1 MMAKVEVQMA
11 ALVAMTKP
19 QLRAEWRRL
28 FRGQMMPPDA
38 GRDLILRVLT
48 NRVQEKAL
56 GGMLPLAAKEL
67 RRLAKQLTEQ
77 GQLEMNRQP
86 KLKPGT
92 RLVRRW
98 HDKTYHVLVLETGF
112 QFESRHYA
120 SLTPIA
126 RAITGAEWSGPRFF
140 GLVGRGGE
148 SGQ

>member
-1 MMAKVEVQMA
+1 MMARVEDQMA
-11 ALVAMTKP
+11 ALAAMSKP

-38 GRDLILRVLT
+38 GRDLILRALT
-48 NRVQEKAL
+48 NKVQEKAL
-56 GGMLPLAAKEL
+56 GAMPPAIAKEL

-77 GQLEMNRQP
+77 GQLEMSRQP

-98 HDKTYHVLVLETGF
+98 HEKTYHVLVLETGF

-140 GLVGRGGE
+140 GLVTRGGKD
-148 SGQ
+148 G

>member
-1 MMAKVEVQMA
+1 MARVEDQMA
-11 ALVAMTKP
+11 ALAAMTKP

-56 GGMLPLAAKEL
+56 GGMLPATAKDL
-67 RRLAKQLTEQ
+67 RRLAKQLIEQ
-77 GQLEMNRQP
+77 GQLDLSRQTTI
-86 KLKPGT
+86 KPGT

-112 QFESRHYA
+112 QFENRHYA

-140 GLVGRGGE
+140 GLVGRGSKDGD
-148 SGQ
+148 

>member
-1 MMAKVEVQMA
+1 MVRIDNQMA

-19 QLRAEWRRL
+19 QLRAEWRRM

-38 GRDLILRVLT
+38 GRDLILRVLA
-48 NRVQEKAL
+48 NKLQEKAL
-56 GGMLPLAAKEL
+56 GGMLPATVKDL
-67 RRLAKQLTEQ
+67 RRLAKQLNDQ
-77 GQLEMNRQP
+77 GKLEMTRQP

-98 HDKTYHVLVLETGF
+98 HDKTYHVMVLETGF
-112 QFESRHYA
+112 QFDNRHYG

-140 GLVGRGGE
+140 GLVS
-148 SGQ
+148 SGDKDGQ

>member
-1 MMAKVEVQMA
+1 MAKVEDQMA
-11 ALVAMTKP
+11 ALAAMTKP

-56 GGMLPLAAKEL
+56 GAMLPATAKEL

-77 GQLEMNRQP
+77 GQLDLCRQTTI
-86 KLKPGT
+86 KPGT

-112 QFESRHYA
+112 QFENRHYA

-140 GLVGRGGE
+140 GLVGRGSKDGD
-148 SGQ
+148 

>member
-1 MMAKVEVQMA
+1 MARTEQQMA
-11 ALVAMTKP
+11 AFAVMTKP

-48 NRVQEKAL
+48 NKVQEKAY
-56 GGMLPLAAKEL
+56 GGMPPATAKQL
-67 RRLAKQLTEQ
+67 RRLAKQLNEQ
-77 GQLEMNRQP
+77 GQLEMTRQP

-98 HDKTYHVLVLETGF
+98 HDKTYHVLVMETGF
-112 QFESRHYA
+112 QFDNRHYA

-126 RAITGAEWSGPRFF
+126 RAITGADWSGPRFF
-140 GLVGRGGE
+140 GLSGKGGKD
-148 SGQ
+148 GQ

>member
-1 MMAKVEVQMA
+1 MAKVEVQMA
-11 ALVAMTKP
+11 ALAAMTKP

-48 NRVQEKAL
+48 NRVQERAL
-56 GGMLPLAAKEL
+56 GGMLPSTLKDL

-98 HDKTYHVLVLETGF
+98 HDKTYHVLVLESGF
-112 QFESRHYA
+112 QFENRHYA

-126 RAITGAEWSGPRFF
+126 RTITGAEWSGPRFF
-140 GLVGRGGE
+140 GLVCRGGKD
-148 SGQ
+148 GR